1 MNSPVTLTIPAEYGY
16 CVLVAVGS
24 AFVLVWKGM
33 KVGQAR
39 KKFDVPYPNMYSP
52 TNTHFNCIQRA
63 HQNTLENYP
72 QFLMLLLLG
81 GLEWPVVSAVGGTV
95 WLLGRIA
102 YAKGYYTGDPKKRM
116 QGAFG
121 YLGLFAMLAA
131 TTKLGLRLIG
141 VL

>member
-102 YAKGYYTGDPKKRM
+102 YAKGYYTGALQHTPGTHRNLLPGSDSDLVMYAVP
-116 QGAFG
+116 QG
-121 YLGLFAMLAA
+121 MS
-131 TTKLGLRLIG
+131 
-141 VL
+141 